1 MKFNATM
8 EFDVSVTAE
17 LADQVV
23 DQLASWAA
31 AAETAP
37 SGYLQVTITLD
48 ADSVAAATRLTLGLA
63 GELDFSLSRVEV
75 LSTTDF
81 DRRLGL
87 GDLDDVVSVAEA
99 ASELGVSAQA
109 IRQRLEAGTLAGR
122 KAGRAWHVSRGA
134 VLAAKARQ
142 RSGTRIRRRPA
153 NVAAARDTR
162 SSSTG
167 AGEPV

>member
-1 MKFNATM
+1 MKFNASM

-23 DQLASWAA
+23 DRLASWAA
-31 AAETAP
+31 AAETTT
-37 SGYLQVTITLD
+37 SGHLQVTLTLD
-48 ADSVAAATRLTLGLA
+48 ADSVAAATRLALGLVA
-63 GELDFSLSRVEV
+63 ELDFPLTRVEV
-75 LSTTDF
+75 LSTADF

-99 ASELGVSAQA
+99 AAELGVSAQA

-122 KAGRAWHVSRGA
+122 KAGRAWHVSREA

-142 RSGTRIRRRPA
+142 MSGTRIRRAPGSRQA
-153 NVAAARDTR
+153 TASRGD
-162 SSSTG
+162 G
-167 AGEPV
+167 D